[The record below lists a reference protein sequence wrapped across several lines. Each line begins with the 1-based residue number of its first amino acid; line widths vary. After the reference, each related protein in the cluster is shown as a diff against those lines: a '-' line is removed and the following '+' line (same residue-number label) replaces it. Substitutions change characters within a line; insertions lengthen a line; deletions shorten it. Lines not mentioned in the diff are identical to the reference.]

1 MAGGAKFSVDAY
13 RPISDV
19 LYYIEPRAQPRLL
32 GSLPTHCANRS
43 QLTDNMA
50 ANVFNLGW
58 SEYHCRICAMTAT
71 LLALLIANF
80 ERISETTCPQS
91 SSFKSGESNYSQTYA
106 TVSAA

>member
-19 LYYIEPRAQPRLL
+19 LYYIEPRAQPHLL

-58 SEYHCRICAMTAT
+58 SEYHCRILCDDSNT
-71 LLALLIANF
+71 LGVIDCQLRAYIRA
-80 ERISETTCPQS
+80 TCPQS